1 MDNSNKNKDL
11 FSACKFADKA
21 ITRVPTSDSFFSV
34 LKKFRDKKA
43 ENMSNETDYVLE
55 KTYRQS
61 ANVYARYSELANF
74 GHLSFANRTFTLL
87 SSAELQKS
95 KNFSSPEEKGWLD
108 LPMKTIGPYPVEYAY
123 LEPHV
128 HISPDSPLMTAIMTG
143 SQYPLRDNKAIYSR
157 REKKPKPR
165 EKTSVV
171 IPFEAIDSLLPAA
184 IFKYNGILR
193 TEDPEQLGYLIE
205 SICKFLSTHGVCCLD
220 YIFEIKVG
228 TELYSLVQF
237 KPEYGRNYVNDAL
250 IFNYADFKAVVLC
263 LLRVAVSGQPTIC
276 NSASTIDEIFIKR
289 IADSYLDKGKMKL
302 QERVESAKVLA
313 EIQAN
318 AYKALN
324 LELTKVK
331 AELEALKAGPN
342 FSIKSGDKQLTAVK
356 RKRKV
361 TRLPVKNKNIDA

>member
-1 MDNSNKNKDL
+1 MDNPNKNKDL

-21 ITRVPTSDSFFSV
+21 ITRVATSDSFFAV
-34 LKKFRDKKA
+34 LKKFRNKKA

-55 KTYRQS
+55 KIYRQS

-87 SSAELQKS
+87 SSAEFQKS
-95 KNFSSPEEKGWLD
+95 KDPYSEEKGWWD

-128 HISPDSPLMTAIMTG
+128 HISPDSPLMTG

-157 REKKPKPR
+157 REEKPKPS

-184 IFKYNGILR
+184 IFKYKGIFR
-193 TEDPEQLGYLIE
+193 PEHPDYLGYLIE
-205 SICKFLSTHGVCCLD
+205 SICKFLSAHGVCCRD
-220 YIFEIKVG
+220 CIPEIKVG

-237 KPEYGRNYVNDAL
+237 KPEYDICYGNEL
-250 IFNYADFKAVVLC
+250 LSFSYADFKAIVLC
-263 LLRVAVSGQPTIC
+263 LLRVVVSGQPAIF
-276 NSASTIDEIFIKR
+276 NSASTIDEIFIKK
-289 IADSYLDKGKMKL
+289 IAFSYVDKGKMKL
-302 QERVESAKVLA
+302 QEKVESAKVLA

-324 LELTKVK
+324 LELTKIK